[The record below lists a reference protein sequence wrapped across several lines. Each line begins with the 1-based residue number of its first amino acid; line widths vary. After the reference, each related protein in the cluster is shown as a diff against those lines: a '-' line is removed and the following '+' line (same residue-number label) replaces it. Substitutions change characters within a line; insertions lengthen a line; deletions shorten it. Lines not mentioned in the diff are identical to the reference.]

1 MPVYKAV
8 LPTTLPGLTLKNGT
22 NTLFVFAADATD
34 AATIIQGHQPA
45 TEDQLWA
52 NATISEVVAADD
64 LSPVVNTDDTRQ
76 TNSYIFTLSIAG
88 DDTNASFTYT
98 AASGEDLDDVMAAMV
113 ILLNLH
119 ADITGAAWATPNL
132 TLSDIGDDI
141 GDHTVTS
148 VVSYG
153 GTTIAGMDGATTH
166 EGIAGAALLQA
177 YSTIAP
183 SVLHLMSA

>member
-1 MPVYKAV
+1 MPLYKAV

-22 NTLFVFAADATD
+22 NVLLVFAVDATD
-34 AATIIQGHQPA
+34 AATLIQGHQPD
-45 TEDQLWA
+45 TEDQVWA
-52 NATISEVVAADD
+52 NATISEVTVADD

-76 TNSYIFTLSIAG
+76 TNSYTFTLSVAG
-88 DDTNASFTYT
+88 ADTNASFTYT
-98 AASGEDLDDVMAAMV
+98 AAAGEDIDDVMAALV
-113 ILLNLH
+113 VLLLAH
-119 ADITGAAWATPNL
+119 GDLTGAAWSTPNL

-153 GTTIAGMDGATTH
+153 GVTIAGMDGATTH

-177 YSTIAP
+177 YSVIAP
-183 SVLHLMSA
+183 SFLHLMSA